1 MSEPVI
7 IQLDAPVKRNSIL
20 ECIANIFQCMFRCI
34 CAPFNCA
41 FDTAG
46 ACFNKNEL
54 CCMFMLL
61 FCIIG
66 IPLIIWGS
74 EKRHTSTYNPTF
86 VPTFVPT
93 FMNTTNHTYGP
104 SYFPTVEPTFMNT
117 TNHTYSPSLAPI
129 LAVPILVAHLRRV

>member
-7 IQLDAPVKRNSIL
+7 IQLDDPVERVERVSIL
-20 ECIANIFQCMFRCI
+20 ECIANIFQCMCQCI

-54 CCMFMLL
+54 CCMFTIL

-74 EKRHTSTYNPTF
+74 EKRHTAAYNPTF
-86 VPTFVPT
+86 VPTYVPT
-93 FMNTTNHTYGP
+93 FMNMTNHTY
-104 SYFPTVEPTFMNT
+104 FPTFEPTFMNT
-117 TNHTYSPSLAPI
+117 TNNTYSPSLAPI
-129 LAVPILVAHLRRV
+129 LAVPIIVVHLRRV